1 MTRGKALA
9 WAGMGWPRCKPIKW
23 NFTKFLTGKDG
34 QVIKRYAPLD
44 KPADMARDIETALA
58 A

>member
-1 MTRGKALA
+1 LV
-9 WAGMGWPRCKPIKW
+9 
-23 NFTKFLTGKDG
+23 GKDG

-44 KPADMARDIETALA
+44 KPADLAKDVEAALA